1 VSYAEQIEP
10 LLRTTMEVLRDADR
24 PMPPREVMKRV
35 GEQVEVPA
43 ELTLTNDSGQIRW
56 QAQLGFRTGEA
67 RAIGWLTK
75 RDGWSLTEAGRQA
88 LENYPGIELYLE
100 MKRQY
105 QVRRQPS
112 H

>member
-1 VSYAEQIEP
+1 MFYAEQIEP
-10 LLRTTMEVLRDADR
+10 LLRTAMEILRDSGR
-24 PMPPREVMKRV
+24 PLAPREVMERV
-35 GEQVEVPA
+35 GKQVEVPP
-43 ELTLTNDSGQIRW
+43 ELAKTNNSGQIRW

-75 RDGWSLTEAGRQA
+75 GGKWSITEVGRQA
-88 LENYPGIELYLE
+88 LENYPGTKLYLE

-105 QVRRQPS
+105 EAQRKAS